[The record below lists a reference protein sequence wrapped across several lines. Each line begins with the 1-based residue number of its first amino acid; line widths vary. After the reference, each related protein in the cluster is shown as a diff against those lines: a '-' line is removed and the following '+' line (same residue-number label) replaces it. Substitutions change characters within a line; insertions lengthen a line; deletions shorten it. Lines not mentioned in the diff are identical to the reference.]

1 MIKITKNKVVK
12 NIIPYIGLIAL
23 FLIFAFTTNHRF
35 IQTQNLVNIIG
46 QAMVT
51 MVAACGCTFVMAH
64 NNLDFSLGGGCALI
78 AAISYLLTKGQNLA
92 LMLLVCIITGILCGL
107 LTAVI
112 HVKGNIPAFMA
123 GMCIMFIGRGTVE
136 GLSMVTVMN
145 LPAGSSSYANN
156 TFYFIFLLIV
166 FSACAVIFQ
175 YTKIGKAQKLI
186 GANPNAAKLSG
197 FPVGKYKTIAFM
209 ISGATLGIA
218 TFLNLI
224 RIGSVT
230 KTIGNGLEIDVLIAL
245 TLGGIPLTGGTGTKM
260 RAALVGTLTYY
271 ILGNGL
277 TIWGLNANVIS
288 IVKGVIFLF
297 TVYIAM
303 ERNGQNYV
311 L

>member
-1 MIKITKNKVVK
+1 MKITTNKIVK
-12 NIIPYIGLIAL
+12 NIVPYIGLIAL
-23 FLIFAFTTNHRF
+23 FLIFALTTDQRFTQSR
-35 IQTQNLVNIIG
+35 NLVNIIG

-51 MVAACGCTFVMAH
+51 MIAACGCTFVMAH

-78 AAISYLLTKGQNLA
+78 AAISYLITKGQNLV
-92 LMLLVCIITGILCGL
+92 LMLAVCIIAGILCGL

-123 GMCIMFIGRGTVE
+123 GMCIMFIGRGCVE

-145 LPAGSSSYANN
+145 LPASSSKYANN
-156 TFYFIFLLIV
+156 MFYFIFLIIV
-166 FSACAVIFQ
+166 FIVCAVIFK

-186 GANPNAAKLSG
+186 GSNPNAAKLSG
-197 FPVGKYKTIAFM
+197 LNVGQYKTIAFM
-209 ISGATLGIA
+209 ISGTTLGIA

-230 KTIGNGLEIDVLIAL
+230 KTIGNGLEVDVLIAL
-245 TLGGIPLTGGTGTKM
+245 TLGGIPLNGGTGTKI
-260 RAALVGTLTYY
+260 RSALVGTLTYY

-288 IVKGVIFLF
+288 IVKGIIFLV
-297 TVYIAM
+297 TVYVAM
-303 ERNGQNYV
+303 ERNGQKYV
-311 L
+311 Q